1 MRRKLAAKVN
11 FGASSVTEYFFID
24 FGIQIDLGCY
34 ISVCYG
40 AKWNSMKR
48 KERITWTPSTTTSLS
63 TTRLTSSSTRSAP
76 AATSE
81 NPSSSHE
88 LSLNLEEGTVRDGN
102 MGSEEGR
109 LVGMIG
115 KIQNLS
121 SSVGFIT
128 RTLEGNCLYVIRY
141 NSYQT
146 V

>member
-1 MRRKLAAKVN
+1 
-11 FGASSVTEYFFID
+11 
-24 FGIQIDLGCY
+24 
-34 ISVCYG
+34 
-40 AKWNSMKR
+40 MKR

-81 NPSSSHE
+81 NPTSSHE
-88 LSLNLEEGTVRDGN
+88 LSLNLEKGTVRDGN

-128 RTLEGNCLYVIRY
+128 RTLEGNCLYVI
-141 NSYQT
+141 SYDYIRSNAYIKSSNT
-146 V
+146 DFVITWPVTFGTICKDNFRTN